1 MGYVVFV
8 VLGLA
13 LTGYGVH
20 EAALLY
26 RLRHHGIRAR
36 GLVTR
41 YKSSSGTG
49 GNGPTRHAVV
59 EFVDDQGHMRQ
70 FRDQETGRGL
80 GLQASAP
87 VIYLPGTPGT
97 ARIDMRDGGVRQ
109 GLVWKS
115 LSRIV
120 PCLAVGCLFAG
131 LALWE
136 LVRR

>member
-1 MGYVVFV
+1 MGYVVFLV
-8 VLGLA
+8 FGLA
-13 LTGYGVH
+13 LTGYCVY
-20 EAALLY
+20 EAVLLY

-41 YKSSSGTG
+41 YESSSGAG
-49 GNGPTRHAVV
+49 GSGPTQHAVV

-70 FRDQETGRGL
+70 LRDQETGRGL

-87 VIYLPGTPGT
+87 VIYLPGAPGT

-109 GLVWKS
+109 GLIWKG

-120 PCLAVGCLFAG
+120 PCLVVGCLFAG
-131 LALWE
+131 LALGE